1 MILCPKCNRDAEHH
15 QHGSTYSSG
24 FACTLTATDI
34 MRSLVRALQSRNDIV
49 TRNAKAWEAVAKG
62 HFAALEMHRDAGCK
76 VYGD

>member
-1 MILCPKCNRDAEHH
+1 M
-15 QHGSTYSSG
+15 
-24 FACTLTATDI
+24 TATDI